1 MAGLNTEIVG
11 RASEPVM
18 RFVGNEELQARED
31 AEKLQHTPKISGLAT
46 FVQKQWEAARNEKE
60 HVDIQLLKN
69 QRQRNGEYDPDKLAR
84 IQEQGGTEVYMMLT
98 AAKCR
103 AAEAWIK
110 DIVLTGQ
117 DEPFSIEPSEIPDIS
132 PEQQQQIQQ
141 QVYMEAEQQAQQ
153 IVMADGVVS
162 PEELAQLRDS
172 ITGRAEE
179 LIEITQ
185 KQIDLEA
192 EETARRMESKIIDQF
207 QDGGFNEQL
216 SQVIA
221 DIVTFKAGILKGP
234 IIRKRKVLKWEDTPE
249 GFKPVETEELRIE
262 FERRSP
268 YDIFPSPDSSCID
281 EGFIIDRQRLS
292 VEDLNAMK
300 GVEGYDSDSI
310 DAVIE
315 EYGRG
320 GLREWLTNDSE
331 RRRVEGKIYDYE
343 NNSSS
348 IDAIEYWGSVPGIIL
363 LDNGFTEDDIP
374 DKYASYEVNAWLIG
388 RWIIKASLN
397 AMPLGTRPYSKAS
410 YEDVAGSFWGRGV
423 PELIE
428 DLQQILNA
436 TARSLVNNLAIA
448 AGTQVAINDINR
460 IPAGEDVENIYP
472 NKIWQFTPDMQ
483 SNGQKPIEFFQP
495 EIIANQLLPVYQYYA
510 KLADDYSGI
519 PAFVQGND
527 DAKGAGKTA
536 SGMAMIM
543 THASRGIKDVV
554 YHIDKGIIEPAVDK
568 TYIYNMLYDEDES
581 IKGEVNIQSKGALS
595 LFNKE
600 QAQIRRNEFLM
611 STNNP
616 TDLSIIGMKGR
627 AALLREVTK
636 ALDMPVDEVIPSE
649 EEIEYQAEMSQAQT
663 MVNAQTLN
671 PAGVPAESATV
682 F

>member
-1 MAGLNTEIVG
+1 MAGLDTSIVG
-11 RASEPVM
+11 SASEPAM
-18 RFVGNEELQARED
+18 RFIGNEELQAHED
-31 AEKLQHTPKISGLAT
+31 AEKLQNTPKISGLSS
-46 FVQKQWEAARNEKE
+46 FIQKQWESARNEKE
-60 HVDIQLLKN
+60 HIDVQLLRN
-69 QRQRNGEYDPDKLAR
+69 QRQRNGDYDPEKLAMIR
-84 IQEQGGTEVYMMLT
+84 EQGGTEVYMMLT

-110 DIVLTGQ
+110 DIVLNGQ
-117 DEPFSIEPSEIPDIS
+117 EEPFSIKPSEIPEIS
-132 PEQQQQIQQ
+132 PEQTQQIQQ

-162 PEELAQLRDS
+162 PEELAEIRDS
-172 ITGRAEE
+172 LAGRAEE

-185 KQIDLEA
+185 KQIESQA
-192 EETARRMESKIIDQF
+192 EKTAKGMESKIIDQF
-207 QDGGFNEQL
+207 QDGGFSEQL
-216 SQVIA
+216 GQVIA

-234 IIRKRKVLKWEDTPE
+234 IIRKRNVLNWENTPE
-249 GFKPVETEELRIE
+249 GFKPVESEELRIE

-268 YDIFPSPDSSCID
+268 YDIFPSPDSSDIN
-281 EGFIIDRQRLS
+281 EGFLIDRQRLS

-300 GVEGYDSDSI
+300 GVDGYDSDSI

-331 RRRVEGKIYDYE
+331 RRRVEDKIYDYE
-343 NNSSS
+343 NNSNS
-348 IDAIEYWGSVPGIIL
+348 IDAIEYWGTVPGVIL
-363 LDNGFTEDDIP
+363 LDNGFTEEDIQ

-397 AMPLGTRPYSKAS
+397 SMPLSARPYSKAS

-536 SGMAMIM
+536 SGMSMIM

-568 TYIYNMLYDEDES
+568 TYVYNMLYDEDES

-616 TDLSIIGMKGR
+616 ADMQIIGMKGR
-627 AALLREVTK
+627 AALLREATK

-649 EEIEYQAEMSQAQT
+649 EEIEYNAEMQNAQ
-663 MVNAQTLN
+663 MMNAQTLN